1 MGLFDGFKKRK
12 KDYKEVA
19 ADNTKLSER
28 DMLINKIGSD
38 KIQYICCLLYTS
50 PSPRD

>member
-19 ADNTKLSER
+19 ADNTKLSGKR
-28 DMLINKIGSD
+28 YAY
-38 KIQYICCLLYTS
+38 Q
-50 PSPRD
+50 

>member
-28 DMLINKIGSD
+28 DRSMKNYYYSFFVHFQKLKSFEL
-38 KIQYICCLLYTS
+38 KS
-50 PSPRD
+50 